1 MKTRLLDDQI
11 QKVVAALRDTSDEM
25 GFVVQR
31 VLGARI
37 VDVDDTSWQT
47 LETLVFWC
55 DGCDSW
61 DLIENLGSGGQY
73 CETCDTCWNSAPTTT
88 PEEVYGLQELL
99 MCEGN
104 PIMNGEYCHTTIS

>member
-1 MKTRLLDDQI
+1 MKTRLSDDQI
-11 QKVVAALRDTSDEM
+11 QKVVAAIRDTSDDM

-31 VLGARI
+31 VAGVRI
-37 VDVDDTSWQT
+37 ADVDDTSWQT

-73 CETCDTCWNSAPTTT
+73 CEACDYWNSPATTT
-88 PEEVYGLQELL
+88 PEEVYGGLQELL
-99 MCEGN
+99 MCEGAN
-104 PIMNGEYCHTTIS
+104 PAEYQSTAT